1 MDGAV
6 LDSVNS
12 QLLNQFGTGI
22 KAFIDRRNLM
32 NMKLPTFA
40 FVTVAVALGIWSSSA
55 QVIPGPNSPFEKINF
70 SLIIQQQGV
79 TWGRLSKGYGYYWTV
94 KTMRMGNKGM
104 LKYFADAFHTQWPPG
119 AHLAMLTDTR
129 DIFPVPLDLYVLD
142 KDGNILNSAE
152 IGWVQDETNRANFV
166 ISEHVSLKAGKYT
179 DGWPVET
186 DNVKRYQLLYFQLYR
201 NEDTN
206 PAVYTDLNFQGV
218 DTETYCQKSSYYTN
232 SVSITER
239 IPVNGEGM
247 MNGTWTVV
255 SGHVTFAGKWVS
267 VF

>member
-1 MDGAV
+1 MKP
-6 LDSVNS
+6 
-12 QLLNQFGTGI
+12 T
-22 KAFIDRRNLM
+22 KFI
-32 NMKLPTFA
+32 FA
-40 FVTVAVALGIWSSSA
+40 TMAVALAVWNASA
-55 QVIPGPNSPFEKINF
+55 QVIPGPNSPFEKVYFN
-70 SLIIQQQGV
+70 LILQQQGV

-94 KTMRMGNKGM
+94 KTMRMNNKEQ
-104 LKYFADAFHTQWPPG
+104 LKLLADDFHTQWPPG
-119 AHLAMLTDTR
+119 ARLALLTDTR
-129 DIFPVPLDLYVLD
+129 DVFPVPRDLYVLD
-142 KDGNILNSAE
+142 KDGNVLNSAE
-152 IGWVQDETNRANFV
+152 IGWFQDETNRAYFGINF
-166 ISEHVSLKAGKYT
+166 HVSLKAGKYIP
-179 DGWPVET
+179 GWPVET
-186 DNVKRYQLLYFQLYR
+186 DNARRYQLLYFQLYR

-255 SGHVTFAGKWVS
+255 SGHVTIAGRWVE

>member
-1 MDGAV
+1 MKP
-6 LDSVNS
+6 
-12 QLLNQFGTGI
+12 T
-22 KAFIDRRNLM
+22 KFI
-32 NMKLPTFA
+32 FA
-40 FVTVAVALGIWSSSA
+40 TMVIALGVWNSSA
-55 QVIPGPNSPFEKINF
+55 QVIPGSNSPFEKINF
-70 SLIIQQQGV
+70 NLIIRQQGV

-94 KTMRMGNKGM
+94 KTMRMNNKDL
-104 LKYFADAFHTQWPPG
+104 LKLLADNFHTQWPPG
-119 AHLAMLTDTR
+119 ARLALLTDTR
-129 DIFPVPLDLYVLD
+129 DLFPVPRDLYVLD
-142 KDGNILNSAE
+142 KDGNVLNSAE
-152 IGWVQDETNRANFV
+152 IGWFQDLTNRAYFGINF
-166 ISEHVSLKAGKYT
+166 HASLKAGKYT
-179 DGWPVET
+179 PGWPVET

-218 DTETYCQKSSYYTN
+218 DTETYRQKSSYYTN

-255 SGHVTFAGKWVS
+255 SGHVTIAGRWVE